1 MVANAGIV
9 KYDTV
14 LSGQRARQ
22 LVKYACSPSYDLA
35 SVKDFQDVAAV
46 NAQGVF
52 LCYKHAGLKMV
63 EQGRG
68 GRIIGP

>member
-14 LSGQRARQ
+14 LSGERSPQ
-22 LVKYACSPSYDLA
+22 LVSYSCSLYMLA
-35 SVKDFQDVAAV
+35 SVKDFQDVTAI